1 MVTTTSTAV
10 PAISTATAPAQLH
23 QQPSVS
29 TSGVAT
35 GGDNLNHPSSRVS
48 NHNNNN
54 NEYDNN
60 SALDIAEQ
68 TQRPTDNALN
78 QQRVDAWHP
87 ILDPVWVIIALFY
100 LGIILVPVGKL
111 VLIVNDDYFG

>member
-23 QQPSVS
+23 QQPTVS

-35 GGDNLNHPSSRVS
+35 GGDNLNHPSIRAS
-48 NHNNNN
+48 NHNSN

-111 VLIVNDDYFG
+111 VLIVNDNYFG